1 MILRHLE
8 LSLSYRTFPTQPL
21 IKMQKFL
28 SKDLFG
34 KDFNTL
40 LTDLFG
46 QLVMIVASK
55 MNDVFWIYG
64 EI

>member
-1 MILRHLE
+1 VILRHLE

-34 KDFNTL
+34 KEVNAI

-46 QLVMIVASK
+46 QHVM
-55 MNDVFWIYG
+55 IYG